1 MFFLFLSHSFFNF
14 AHCLSF
20 CLSTCLS
27 VPVYQSVCLSVCLSA
42 CLSVS
47 MTDSIIPLLPLCN
60 SYLFLAKTVNVPCG
74 KPSARLWSRS
84 EISTSLSRELL
95 YKKKSNSNYN
105 CNKAKSN
112 NDNEWEQRKLD
123 LTKYTNHRHR

>member
-1 MFFLFLSHSFFNF
+1 
-14 AHCLSF
+14 
-20 CLSTCLS
+20 
-27 VPVYQSVCLSVCLSA
+27 
-42 CLSVS
+42 

-95 YKKKSNSNYN
+95 YKKKSNSNYS
-105 CNKAKSN
+105 CNKAQSN
-112 NDNEWEQRKLD
+112 NDNEWGQRKLG
-123 LTKYTNHRHR
+123 LTKYTNHRICKGYKIKENTAQLKLKSPADT